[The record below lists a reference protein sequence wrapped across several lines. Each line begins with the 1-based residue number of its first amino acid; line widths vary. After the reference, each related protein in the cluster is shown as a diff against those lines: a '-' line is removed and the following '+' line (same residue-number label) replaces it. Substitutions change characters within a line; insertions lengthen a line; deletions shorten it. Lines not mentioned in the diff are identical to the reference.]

1 MLEAIFPYGAPG
13 KGRGINLGSTCLMT
27 IASSVWTPIKASVS
41 GCNDMQAQVG
51 KASMEENLLV

>member
-1 MLEAIFPYGAPG
+1 
-13 KGRGINLGSTCLMT
+13 MT
-27 IASSVWTPIKASVS
+27 IASSEWTPIKASVS